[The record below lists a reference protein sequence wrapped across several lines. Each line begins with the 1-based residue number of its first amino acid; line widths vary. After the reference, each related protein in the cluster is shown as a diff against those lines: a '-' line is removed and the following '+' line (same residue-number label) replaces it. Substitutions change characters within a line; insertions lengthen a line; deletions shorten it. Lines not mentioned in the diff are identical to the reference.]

1 MFFFRKRELIAITG
15 AGGKTSLAMVL
26 GSLLSH
32 ERRVVITTTTHIGC
46 GELPS
51 SLDHFS
57 GNLKEVFSGLKGIQ
71 KDESFLAV
79 VTSGREKG
87 KFSGLTSNDVDS
99 LFKSG
104 LCDLIIVEA
113 DGANGFPVKGYKS
126 HEPVIPG
133 LTTCQI
139 VIVGAEIFFK
149 PMDVTTVFRLTQ
161 FLSDFRLME
170 GTILSSPSIAL
181 VLESPQG
188 FLKGS
193 PENEDMRR
201 ILLIN
206 KVDLLRDMPDCQ
218 QKVRETFS
226 MLKRYDLAG
235 TAVLRG
241 NECGSAD
248 PGCGIIDT
256 NGEGQA
262 SSAIWRKNGF
272 IICN

>member
-1 MFFFRKRELIAITG
+1 LIAITG
-15 AGGKTSLAMVL
+15 AGGKTSLALVL
-26 GSLLSH
+26 GSLLS
-32 ERRVVITTTTHIGC
+32 RDCKVVLTTTTHIGC

-51 SLDHFS
+51 SVAHFS
-57 GNLKEVFSGLKGIQ
+57 GNLKEVFRKLEELQ
-71 KDESFLAV
+71 KADSFFAI
-79 VTSGREKG
+79 VTRGRERG
-87 KFSGLTSNDVDS
+87 KFTGFTSKEVDS
-99 LFKSG
+99 LFKSD

-113 DGANGFPVKGYKS
+113 DGASGFPVKGYKS

-226 MLKRYDLAG
+226 MLKRFNLAG

-241 NECGSAD
+241 NGYGSAD

-272 IICN
+272 IICNRLCR